1 MNTSLAAT
9 MRMIA
14 HVEDIDRAVDAWRR
28 GEITCLR
35 LALLVNEW
43 SGQSP
48 LREAPCETTASPGRQ
63 RTTPT

>member
-9 MRMIA
+9 MRLIA

-35 LALLVNEW
+35 LAMIVNEW

-48 LREAPCETTASPGRQ
+48 LREDNHDPVQAPDG
-63 RTTPT
+63 

>member
-9 MRMIA
+9 MRLIA

-48 LREAPCETTASPGRQ
+48 LRDNAEEES
-63 RTTPT
+63 